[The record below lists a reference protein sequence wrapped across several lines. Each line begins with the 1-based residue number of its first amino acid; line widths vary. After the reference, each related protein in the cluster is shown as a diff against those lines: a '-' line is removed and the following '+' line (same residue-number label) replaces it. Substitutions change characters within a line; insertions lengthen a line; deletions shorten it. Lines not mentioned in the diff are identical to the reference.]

1 MDPLPAFARR
11 RVSKMIRWLQ
21 LLAILAILAIPATT
35 PGILA
40 ALSTPGIL
48 DPLPTPHSPPLFPGV
63 QSVLWVAA
71 HPDDEVLVA
80 PAIAKLCRL
89 ERLACHFLVLTRGEA
104 GVCLRPE
111 GCLPDLATVRTQ
123 EMQQA
128 AALFGAELTLWTL
141 PDGGGLAGWDAASGG
156 HGALVTRLEGFLRG
170 LAPDLILTFDPRHGA
185 TCHGD
190 HRAAGELL
198 LAARDRLDP
207 MPATFLLETLVEVT
221 AAPPFIRYSP
231 AAGARAGTFGYT
243 ATPDIAGVPG
253 TWSYSVAAARLHR
266 SQFSAATV
274 RALAR
279 RPGVERVVYLAPAEP
294 VLADDNV
301 ATCP

>member
-1 MDPLPAFARR
+1 MRPLPALALLGFLA
-11 RVSKMIRWLQ
+11 MLATPPE
-21 LLAILAILAIPATT
+21 LLAGEPTT
-35 PGILA
+35 GLFDA
-40 ALSTPGIL
+40 RSTTGIL
-48 DPLPTPHSPPLFPGV
+48 DPLPPPFSPPLFPGV
-63 QSVLWVAA
+63 GSVLWVAA

-80 PAIAKLCRL
+80 PALAKLCRL

-104 GVCLRPE
+104 GACLRPE
-111 GCLPDLATVRTQ
+111 GCLPDLATVRGL

-156 HGALVTRLEGFLRG
+156 HGALVTRLEGLLRN

-198 LAARDRLDP
+198 LEARVRLEP
-207 MPATFLLETLVEVT
+207 MPATFLLETRVEVT
-221 AAPPFIRYSP
+221 AAPPLIRYSP
-231 AAGARAGTFGYT
+231 AADARAGAFGYP
-243 ATPDIAGVPG
+243 ATPDIAGVSG
-253 TWSYSVAAARLHR
+253 TWSFSIAAARLHR
-266 SQFSAATV
+266 SQFSAATL
-274 RALAR
+274 RALSR
-279 RPGVERVVYLAPAEP
+279 RPGIERVVYLAPAEP
-294 VLADDNV
+294 VLADDGV